1 MLHEQDEITQT
12 VACNLLHEKN
22 GTNQTTWLN
31 VRSLLGHFYPFIKI
45 NRNVFRASR
54 CTLRESKTWLNQRR
68 IQRVAR
74 TRRNY
79 PDNVACNLLH
89 EKDGIKQTM
98 CLKARSLL
106 GHFYPSTKM
115 NGKVFR
121 ASRCTL
127 RESKTWLNQRRIQ
140 RVARTRR
147 NYPDNVA
154 CNLLHEKDGIKQTM
168 CLKAR
173 SLLGHFYP
181 STKMN
186 GKVFRA
192 SRCTLREIQNV
203 IKPTSC
209 ATCCTNKAKLPR
221 P

>member
-1 MLHEQDEITQT
+1 MLHEQGEITQT

-22 GTNQTTWLN
+22 GIKQTTCLN
-31 VRSLLGHFYPFIKI
+31 ALSFLGNFYHPYTQFNGK
-45 NRNVFRASR
+45 VFRASR

-127 RESKTWLNQRRIQ
+127 RESKTWLNQRRVQ
-140 RVARTRR
+140 RAARTRR
-147 NYPDNVA
+147 NYPDRSVQLVA
-154 CNLLHEKDGIKQTM
+154 RKKWN
-168 CLKAR
+168 
-173 SLLGHFYP
+173 
-181 STKMN
+181 
-186 GKVFRA
+186 
-192 SRCTLREIQNV
+192 
-203 IKPTSC
+203 
-209 ATCCTNKAKLPR
+209 
-221 P
+221 